1 VRWQITSDHGRDR
14 FAEFRQTILGMI
26 ATYKYEQV
34 RAAQRL
40 DPWIRPAAAPRPL
53 ARAAPRA
60 PFSHA
65 HPAAALSLPPAA
77 AQAIY
82 RAAGTLKMDDVF
94 ALTKLKRRHRS
105 AAFPRDRVH
114 GPDPRDTAA
123 SASALA
129 EDGEEQSEE
138 EIAARVAAR

>member
-1 VRWQITSDHGRDR
+1 MDPPRGR
-14 FAEFRQTILGMI
+14 L
-26 ATYKYEQV
+26 
-34 RAAQRL
+34 
-40 DPWIRPAAAPRPL
+40 PAPHR
-53 ARAAPRA
+53 
-60 PFSHA
+60 A
-65 HPAAALSLPPAA
+65 HPPPLTPTPPPRFPSPAA

-94 ALTKLKRRHRS
+94 ALTKLKRHHRS

-138 EIAARVAAR
+138 EIAAHVAAR